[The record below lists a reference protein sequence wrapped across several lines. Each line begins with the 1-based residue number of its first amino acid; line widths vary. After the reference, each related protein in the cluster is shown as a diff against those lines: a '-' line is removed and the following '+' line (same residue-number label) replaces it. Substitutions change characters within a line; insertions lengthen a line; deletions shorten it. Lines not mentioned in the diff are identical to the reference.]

1 MPFTSNREFKND
13 PRMLATAKGMYY
25 TTTGGDRVM
34 DGTSGL
40 WCCNAGHCHPHIV
53 KAIQEQAAELDYSTA
68 FQIGYPATFRLAERL
83 ARLAPKG
90 IDSVFFTNSGSESVD
105 TALKMALGYH
115 HARGEGHR
123 TRLIGRQRGY
133 HGSGF
138 GGTSIG
144 GIGNNRKAVGSLL
157 AGTLHFRD
165 SVDLERQSFSRGQ
178 PQWGAELADDLE
190 RVILTNH
197 PSTIAAVIVEPFAGS
212 AGVLLP
218 PVGYLERLR
227 EITRRHGILL
237 IFDEVISAF
246 GRLGYATAAE
256 RFGISPDI
264 ICVAKGLTSG
274 TVPMGAVLVD
284 NEIRRTIIDSSPSG
298 IEFFHGYTYSGH
310 PLATAAAH
318 ATLDV
323 YADEGLFN
331 RVQILESIWE
341 DAIHSL
347 SEKPNVIDIRNLGLV
362 GAIEL
367 EPRPENPSAR
377 AADIFK
383 LAFDNGLLVR
393 ATADII
399 ALAPPLIIQES
410 EVSHLIE
417 TLGNALDQVR
427 KRTTFFDRSSVIVP
441 SS

>member
-1 MPFTSNREFKND
+1 MSNTHNDTAMDAYWMPFTSNREFKND

-25 TTTGGDRVM
+25 TTTGGNRVM
-34 DGTSGL
+34 DGISGL

-83 ARLAPKG
+83 ARLAPEG

-123 TRLIGRQRGY
+123 TRMIGRQRGY

-264 ICVAKGLTSG
+264 LCVAKGLTSG

-417 TLGNALDQVR
+417 ILGNALDQVR
-427 KRTTFFDRSSVIVP
+427 
-441 SS
+441 

>member
-1 MPFTSNREFKND
+1 MSNTHNDTAMDAYWMPFTSNREFKND

-25 TTTGGDRVM
+25 TTTGGDQVM
-34 DGTSGL
+34 DGISGL

-83 ARLAPKG
+83 ARLAPEG

-347 SEKPNVIDIRNLGLV
+347 SEKTNVIDIRKLGLV

-427 KRTTFFDRSSVIVP
+427 
-441 SS
+441 

>member
-1 MPFTSNREFKND
+1 MSNTHNDTAMDAYWMPFTSNREFKND

-25 TTTGGDRVM
+25 TTTGGDQVM
-34 DGTSGL
+34 DGISGL

-83 ARLAPKG
+83 ARLAPEG

-123 TRLIGRQRGY
+123 PRLIGRQRGY

-410 EVSHLIE
+410 EVSRLIE

-427 KRTTFFDRSSVIVP
+427 
-441 SS
+441 

>member
-1 MPFTSNREFKND
+1 MSNTHNDTAMDAYWMPFTCNREFKND

-25 TTTGGDRVM
+25 TTTGGDQVM
-34 DGTSGL
+34 DGISGL

-68 FQIGYPATFRLAERL
+68 FLIGYPATFRLAERL

-427 KRTTFFDRSSVIVP
+427 
-441 SS
+441 

>member
-1 MPFTSNREFKND
+1 MSNTHNDTAMDAYWMPFTSNREFKND

-25 TTTGGDRVM
+25 TTTGGDQVM
-34 DGTSGL
+34 DGISGL

-83 ARLAPKG
+83 ARLAPEG

-190 RVILTNH
+190 RVIVTNH

-274 TVPMGAVLVD
+274 TVPMGAVLVG

-427 KRTTFFDRSSVIVP
+427 
-441 SS
+441 

>member
-1 MPFTSNREFKND
+1 MSNTHNDTAMDAYWMPFTSNREFKND

-25 TTTGGDRVM
+25 TTTGGDQVM
-34 DGTSGL
+34 DGISGL

-83 ARLAPKG
+83 ARLAPEG
-90 IDSVFFTNSGSESVD
+90 IASVFFTNSGSESVD

-165 SVDLERQSFSRGQ
+165 SVDLERQSFSRGP

-427 KRTTFFDRSSVIVP
+427 
-441 SS
+441 

>member
-1 MPFTSNREFKND
+1 MSNTHNDTAMDAYWMPFTSNREFKND

-25 TTTGGDRVM
+25 TTTGGDQVM
-34 DGTSGL
+34 DGISGL

-83 ARLAPKG
+83 ARLAPEG

-417 TLGNALDQVR
+417 ILGNALDQVR
-427 KRTTFFDRSSVIVP
+427 
-441 SS
+441 

>member
-1 MPFTSNREFKND
+1 MSNTHNDTAMDAYWMPFTSNREFKND

-25 TTTGGDRVM
+25 TTTGGDQVM
-34 DGTSGL
+34 DGISGL

-83 ARLAPKG
+83 ARLAPEG

-190 RVILTNH
+190 RVIVTNH

-417 TLGNALDQVR
+417 ILGNALDQVR
-427 KRTTFFDRSSVIVP
+427 
-441 SS
+441 

>member
-1 MPFTSNREFKND
+1 MSNTHNDTAMDAYWMPFTSNREFKND

-25 TTTGGDRVM
+25 TTTGGDQVM
-34 DGTSGL
+34 DGISGL

-83 ARLAPKG
+83 ARLAPEG

-264 ICVAKGLTSG
+264 LCVAKGLTSG

-417 TLGNALDQVR
+417 ILGNALDQVR
-427 KRTTFFDRSSVIVP
+427 
-441 SS
+441 

>member
-1 MPFTSNREFKND
+1 MSNTHNDTAMDAYWMPFTSNREFKND

-34 DGTSGL
+34 DGISGL

-83 ARLAPKG
+83 ARLAPEG

-190 RVILTNH
+190 RVIVTNH

-427 KRTTFFDRSSVIVP
+427 
-441 SS
+441 

>member
-1 MPFTSNREFKND
+1 MSNTHNDTAMDAYWMPFTSNREFKND

-25 TTTGGDRVM
+25 TTTGGDQVM
-34 DGTSGL
+34 DGISGL

-83 ARLAPKG
+83 ARLAPEG

-227 EITRRHGILL
+227 EIPRRHGILL
-237 IFDEVISAF
+237 SFDEVISAF
-246 GRLGYATAAE
+246 GSLGYATAAE
-256 RFGISPDI
+256 RVGISPDI
-264 ICVAKGLTSG
+264 LCVAKGLTSG

-341 DAIHSL
+341 DAIHTL

-417 TLGNALDQVR
+417 ILGNALDQVR
-427 KRTTFFDRSSVIVP
+427 
-441 SS
+441 

>member
-1 MPFTSNREFKND
+1 MSNTHNDTAMDAYWMPFTSNREFKND

-25 TTTGGDRVM
+25 TTTGGDQVM
-34 DGTSGL
+34 DGISGL

-83 ARLAPKG
+83 ARLAPEG

-284 NEIRRTIIDSSPSG
+284 NEIRRTVIDSSPSG

-417 TLGNALDQVR
+417 ILGNALDQVR
-427 KRTTFFDRSSVIVP
+427 
-441 SS
+441 

>member
-1 MPFTSNREFKND
+1 MSNTHNDTAMDAYWMPFTSNREFKND

-25 TTTGGDRVM
+25 TTTGGDQVM
-34 DGTSGL
+34 DGISGL
-40 WCCNAGHCHPHIV
+40 WCCNAGHCPPHIV

-83 ARLAPKG
+83 ARLAPEG

-190 RVILTNH
+190 RVIVTNH

-427 KRTTFFDRSSVIVP
+427 
-441 SS
+441 

>member
-1 MPFTSNREFKND
+1 MSNTHNDTAMDAYWMPFTSNREFKND

-34 DGTSGL
+34 DGISGL
-40 WCCNAGHCHPHIV
+40 WCCNAGHCHPQIV
-53 KAIQEQAAELDYSTA
+53 KAIQDQAAELDYSTA

-83 ARLAPKG
+83 ARLAPEG

-165 SVDLERQSFSRGQ
+165 SVDLERQAFSRGQ

-264 ICVAKGLTSG
+264 LCVAKGLTSG

-417 TLGNALDQVR
+417 ILGNALDQVR
-427 KRTTFFDRSSVIVP
+427 
-441 SS
+441 

>member
-1 MPFTSNREFKND
+1 MSNTHNDTAMDAYWMPFTSNREFKND

-25 TTTGGDRVM
+25 TTTGGDQVM
-34 DGTSGL
+34 DGISGL

-83 ARLAPKG
+83 ARLAPEG

-246 GRLGYATAAE
+246 GRLGYATAA
-256 RFGISPDI
+256 
-264 ICVAKGLTSG
+264 
-274 TVPMGAVLVD
+274 
-284 NEIRRTIIDSSPSG
+284 
-298 IEFFHGYTYSGH
+298 
-310 PLATAAAH
+310 
-318 ATLDV
+318 
-323 YADEGLFN
+323 
-331 RVQILESIWE
+331 
-341 DAIHSL
+341 
-347 SEKPNVIDIRNLGLV
+347 
-362 GAIEL
+362 
-367 EPRPENPSAR
+367 
-377 AADIFK
+377 
-383 LAFDNGLLVR
+383 
-393 ATADII
+393 
-399 ALAPPLIIQES
+399 
-410 EVSHLIE
+410 
-417 TLGNALDQVR
+417 
-427 KRTTFFDRSSVIVP
+427 
-441 SS
+441 

>member
-1 MPFTSNREFKND
+1 MSNTHNDTAMDAYWMPFTSNREFKND

-34 DGTSGL
+34 DGISGL

-83 ARLAPKG
+83 ARLAPEG

-427 KRTTFFDRSSVIVP
+427 
-441 SS
+441 

>member
-1 MPFTSNREFKND
+1 MSDTHNDTAMDAYWMPFTSNREFKSD

-25 TTTGGDRVM
+25 TTSGGDRVM
-34 DGTSGL
+34 DGISGL

-53 KAIQEQAAELDYSTA
+53 EAIQEQAAELDYSTA
-68 FQIGYPATFRLAERL
+68 FQIGYPPTFRLAERL
-83 ARLAPKG
+83 ARLAPEG

-157 AGTLHFRD
+157 PGTLHFRD
-165 SVDLERQSFSRGQ
+165 SVDLDKQAFSRGQ
-178 PQWGAELADDLE
+178 PHWGAELADDLE

-197 PSTIAAVIVEPFAGS
+197 PSTIAAVIVEPFSGS

-218 PVGYLERLR
+218 PLGYLERLR
-227 EITRRHGILL
+227 EITRQYGIIL

-256 RFGISPDI
+256 RFGVLPDI

-274 TVPMGAVLVD
+274 TVPMGAVLAD
-284 NEIRRTIIDSSPSG
+284 NEIRKTIIDGSPSG

-323 YADEGLFN
+323 YADEGLFK
-331 RVQILESIWE
+331 RARILESIWE
-341 DAIHSL
+341 DALHSL
-347 SEKPNVIDIRNLGLV
+347 NEKPNVIDIRNLGLV

-367 EPRPENPSAR
+367 ESRAENPSSR
-377 AADIFK
+377 ATDVFK

-393 ATADII
+393 TTADII

-410 EVSHLIE
+410 EVERLTDI
-417 TLGNALDQVR
+417 LGKALDQVH
-427 KRTTFFDRSSVIVP
+427 
-441 SS
+441 

>member
-1 MPFTSNREFKND
+1 MSNTHNDTAMDAYWMPFTSNREFKND

-25 TTTGGDRVM
+25 TTTGGNRVM
-34 DGTSGL
+34 DGISGL

-83 ARLAPKG
+83 ARLAPEG

-190 RVILTNH
+190 RVIVTNH

-427 KRTTFFDRSSVIVP
+427 
-441 SS
+441 

>member
-1 MPFTSNREFKND
+1 MSNTHNDTAMDAYWMPFTSNREFKND

-25 TTTGGDRVM
+25 TTTGGDQVM
-34 DGTSGL
+34 DGISGL

-83 ARLAPKG
+83 ARLAPEG

-227 EITRRHGILL
+227 EITRRYGILL

-427 KRTTFFDRSSVIVP
+427 
-441 SS
+441 